1 MNNILVTNAFD
12 SGDDVMIFTEKFT
25 TEQVEQQ
32 LREKN
37 VHFDDVVEVRN
48 NELEYYIYEPCWV

>member
-25 TEQVEQQ
+25 AEQVEEK
-32 LREKN
+32 LRKKN
-37 VHFDDVVEVRN
+37 VWFADVVDVPKS
-48 NELEYYIYEPCWV
+48 ELQYYQYEPCWI